1 MKTAELIRNYIE
13 KLPRGEPFTP
23 MALLQHG
30 TRKAVDMELSRLV
43 KNGKIMRVARGVYV
57 RPKENKYVGKVPP
70 GAFEIAQIKAGP
82 AGVKIALNGAEAA
95 LLFGLSTQVPVQPVY
110 YTTGPSKR
118 ILFGNLP
125 IRLRHIS
132 PRKLVAPGTNVGL
145 AISALWYLG
154 RKEVNTRVFE
164 AIQQKLTKAEYAQLK
179 ASIPLMPAWMADK
192 LRHYEKEIHNG

>member
-1 MKTAELIRNYIE
+1 MKTAELIRNYIQ
-13 KLPRGEPFTP
+13 KQPRDEPFTP
-23 MALLQHG
+23 TALLQHG

-43 KNGKIMRVARGVYV
+43 KSGKIIRVARGIYV

-70 GAFEIAQIKAGP
+70 SPF
-82 AGVKIALNGAEAA
+82 KIALAKANGTIAVNGADA
-95 LLFGLSTQVPVQPVY
+95 LLSFGLSTQVPVRPVY

-118 ILFGNLP
+118 ILFGNMP
-125 IRLRHIS
+125 IILRHVS
-132 PRKLVAPGTNVGL
+132 PRKLVAPGTIVGL

-154 RKEVNTRVFE
+154 KEQVNAQVFK
-164 AIQQKLTKAEYAQLK
+164 AIQQKLTRAEYAQLK